1 MTRDHKISTT
11 TAMSAT
17 SDWVTPPTRPA
28 LIESLVSGV
37 GLCQFELPY
46 LNDAEMFTDRYNPS
60 NVGILE
66 DYLYHQIR
74 SREYDC
80 LANLAILKLFAF
92 LSFLFTGAHTGSP
105 FFQIPVQSRSV
116 QSRCCRKH
124 LGESSRIRSVSRLQ
138 SFCR

>member
-1 MTRDHKISTT
+1 
-11 TAMSAT
+11 MSAT

-37 GLCQFELPY
+37 GLCQFEVPY
-46 LNDAEMFTDRYNPS
+46 LNDIEMFTDRYNPS

-80 LANLAILKLFAF
+80 LANLAILKLCVHFPF
-92 LSFLFTGAHTGSP
+92 LPLYQGSSW
-105 FFQIPVQSRSV
+105 FSCFSDTSSIPICTIPMLS
-116 QSRCCRKH
+116 
-124 LGESSRIRSVSRLQ
+124 
-138 SFCR
+138 